1 MNEDGNMEPNIIGEA
16 DDHLD
21 APAMILCHLDHQL
34 YNVKFRVKIDKVLN
48 VIVTNVKINQSVKSD
63 IVIFNMTKFWELLKK
78 LESSQMCSGSGFDC
92 QKSSETCTVFLQA
105 NEKYK
110 KQATSHR
117 YESCRQLRKKI
128 CNKLYRPK
136 IDVDEQNKRLKLE
149 LNDNKTLKEA
159 IDVEREKCA
168 SASESVIEKEILS
181 LPPIQQESV
190 RACFAAAKLKNSK
203 SRRYTIE
210 WVYECLLIR
219 IKSAAVTVV
228 NLATKIMQWKKHST
242 LLLDEIALSEAVKLN
257 QRTMQL
263 DRFVDLGSY
272 KPEGAL
278 NIRADHALVFMFQP
292 FQCNW
297 VQVIGCFLSRSATVS
312 DILHKLIIEC
322 VILLE
327 NAGYK
332 VDAVTCDG
340 AQWNRG
346 TPDDYVYRRHWEA
359 LLAYECSFKANM
371 SITYKLTSGHIKPEQ
386 YQNINFF
393 SKRLRVAMQMYE
405 DQCSE
410 LKSCKSTIQ
419 FMERVDRLIT
429 AMTSR
434 TPENA
439 LRPDIFC
446 KMRETPWL
454 WFSAAKNEWLKKLD
468 AIVEEGI
475 ANGTVEDKNDND
487 ENEDTTDE
495 VQEAYCRKP
504 FESLVDDSDSDN
516 YENDLHHEHDN
527 DVVKSS
533 HEIVAYIAGFMIRK
547 TSRYTKCFT
556 CIDTLQSTNKSA
568 SGRDKFI

>member
-1 MNEDGNMEPNIIGEA
+1 MDS
-16 DDHLD
+16 
-21 APAMILCHLDHQL
+21 HQQQFCL
-34 YNVKFRVKIDKVLN
+34 KWNSFGSNLATAFSNLFKSESLTD
-48 VIVTNVKINQSVKSD
+48 VTL
-63 IVIFNMTKFWELLKK
+63 FCE
-78 LESSQMCSGSGFDC
+78 
-92 QKSSETCTVFLQA
+92 ETCTVFLQA

-219 IKSAAVTVV
+219 IKSAAVTVPFEV
-228 NLATKIMQWKKHST
+228 QTKIRVVQTKASGSDWGTTGKIKIFQKLGNLFHLEVCENLKGLT

-386 YQNINFF
+386 YQNINVLLAVEFF

-439 LRPDIFC
+439 LRPDIFYDNTLALFADDTAVISNSGSYNILID
-446 KMRETPWL
+446 KMHADIINKFSHKWKIKLNANKTEMLITSHNSRVVSHITPTI
-454 WFSAAKNEWLKKLD
+454 LKSK
-468 AIVEEGI
+468 
-475 ANGTVEDKNDND
+475 TV
-487 ENEDTTDE
+487 T
-495 VQEAYCRKP
+495 VW
-504 FESLVDDSDSDN
+504 S
-516 YENDLHHEHDN
+516 
-527 DVVKSS
+527 
-533 HEIVAYIAGFMIRK
+533 I
-547 TSRYTKCFT
+547 
-556 CIDTLQSTNKSA
+556 
-568 SGRDKFI
+568 

>member
-1 MNEDGNMEPNIIGEA
+1 
-16 DDHLD
+16 
-21 APAMILCHLDHQL
+21 
-34 YNVKFRVKIDKVLN
+34 
-48 VIVTNVKINQSVKSD
+48 
-63 IVIFNMTKFWELLKK
+63 MTKFWELLKK

-210 WVYECLLIR
+210 WPFEVQ
-219 IKSAAVTVV
+219 
-228 NLATKIMQWKKHST
+228 TKIRVVQTKASGSDWGTTGKIKIFQKLGNFT

-332 VDAVTCDG
+332 VDA
-340 AQWNRG
+340 

-386 YQNINFF
+386 YQNINV
-393 SKRLRVAMQMYE
+393 LLAVEMYE

-475 ANGTVEDKNDND
+475 ADGTVEDKNDNGIG
-487 ENEDTTDE
+487 
-495 VQEAYCRKP
+495 Q
-504 FESLVDDSDSDN
+504 DDD
-516 YENDLHHEHDN
+516 
-527 DVVKSS
+527 
-533 HEIVAYIAGFMIRK
+533 
-547 TSRYTKCFT
+547 
-556 CIDTLQSTNKSA
+556 
-568 SGRDKFI
+568 